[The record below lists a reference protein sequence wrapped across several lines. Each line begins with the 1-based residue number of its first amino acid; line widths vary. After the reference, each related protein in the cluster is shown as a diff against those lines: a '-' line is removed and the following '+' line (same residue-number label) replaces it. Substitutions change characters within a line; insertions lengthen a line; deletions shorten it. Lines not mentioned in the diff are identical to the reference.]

1 MAKVAQNSYIIT
13 SPLKLPPPP
22 RLNPSDVQTILAF
35 RRSLISVDGKKEEEA
50 SSK

>member
-1 MAKVAQNSYIIT
+1 MAKVAQNSYLIT
-13 SPLKLPPPP
+13 SPLKLPPP